1 MRSAGKWLDR
11 PCEERRSN
19 IGCTRDLVFL
29 LSPYDGQTLGRMRRQ
44 DLSSG
49 DLDMAIEKYLGQC
62 IIRYKF
68 SSLNH
73 NYHSALSIAFESAA
87 L

>member
-1 MRSAGKWLDR
+1 MDLYLRSGIV
-11 PCEERRSN
+11 S
-19 IGCTRDLVFL
+19 
-29 LSPYDGQTLGRMRRQ
+29 LSPYDGQTLGRMRLQ
-44 DLSSG
+44 DLFS
-49 DLDMAIEKYLGQC
+49 DDPDIAIEKYLGHC

-73 NYHSALSIAFESAA
+73 NYHSALSIAFKSVA